1 MKRLVCCLANGKN
14 RMSNRRY
21 HAAKFGGS
29 KSASFETGRKIRAL
43 PVGRLIGNCPTI
55 LYLILDLLNENAII
69 EICQLGWSPYR
80 FSRLK
85 HRPLIV
91 ALHPLSPLLATVT
104 ENPSNPRHHRTRL
117 QLVSISSSVAL
128 TPLLSYRLPTPSA

>member
-1 MKRLVCCLANGKN
+1 MKRLVRCLANGKN
-14 RMSNRRY
+14 RISNRRY
-21 HAAKFGGS
+21 RAAKFGGS

-55 LYLILDLLNENAII
+55 LYLILDLLNESAII
-69 EICQLGWSPYR
+69 EICQLGWSLYR

-104 ENPSNPRHHRTRL
+104 ENPSNPRHHRK
-117 QLVSISSSVAL
+117 QPQFISIPSLAAL
-128 TPLLSYRLPTPSA
+128 TPLLSILLPTPTP

>member
-1 MKRLVCCLANGKN
+1 MKRLVRCLANGKN

-21 HAAKFGGS
+21 RAAKFGGS

-69 EICQLGWSPYR
+69 EICQLGWSL
-80 FSRLK
+80 SRLK

-104 ENPSNPRHHRTRL
+104 ENPSNPRHHRK
-117 QLVSISSSVAL
+117 QPQFISIPSSVAL
-128 TPLLSYRLPTPSA
+128 TPLLSILLPTPTP